1 MPEDSLLIRVLEKL
15 GFNTTKLR
23 WRLYQMEKT
32 AARTKQNK
40 GVPESL
46 HWMRYQHKICGHCG
60 GVNDREAKVCHR
72 CERKLPGVMG
82 YRVRR
87 LVSTLVPAGA
97 PAVSYGFLAVMV
109 AVFGVQLLLGSLL
122 VSPFQALMA
131 PPTAVTYVLGSYSN
145 DLANGLAYWRV
156 LAFGLVHFGII
167 HIGFNGFALTQI
179 GPIVEQALGRRRMLV
194 LITACQIAAAMASLL
209 WYEHY
214 QHRAFVTV
222 GASGWVFGLIG
233 FGAMYFHRLGDHGR
247 VYRDVLL
254 RWVAYAVVFG
264 IIIGANNAAHIGG
277 LLAGALLAGFPGG
290 RGLSPDERDPVWSV
304 AFWICLVL
312 WIGTLGM
319 MGYSLAVN
327 FDDVLAMRR

>member
-23 WRLYQMEKT
+23 WRLYQMEKN
-32 AARTKQNK
+32 AARAKQNK

-97 PAVSYGFLAVMV
+97 PAVCYTFLAVMV
-109 AVFGVQLLLGSLL
+109 FVFALELILGGLMVPPL
-122 VSPFQALMA
+122 QALMA
-131 PPTAVTYVLGSYSN
+131 PPNLVTDILGAYTNRFDS
-145 DLANGLAYWRV
+145 GLAYWRI
-156 LAFGLVHFGII
+156 LAFGLIHFGII

-179 GPIVEQALGRRRMLV
+179 GPVVEHALGARRMLV
-194 LITACQIAAAMASLL
+194 LITACQIASGMASLA
-209 WYEHY
+209 WYDY
-214 QHRAFVTV
+214 YLDRGFSTV

-233 FGAMYFHRLGDHGR
+233 FGAMYFHRTGER
-247 VYRDVLL
+247 AYRDLL
-254 RWVAYAVVFG
+254 VRWVVYALVFG
-264 IIIGANNAAHIGG
+264 IIIRANNAAHIGG
-277 LLAGALLAGFPGG
+277 LVAGALLAGFPGG
-290 RGLSPDERDPVWSV
+290 RGLSPNERDPIWSA
-304 AFWICLVL
+304 AFWISLAFWIVTLVL
-312 WIGTLGM
+312 MAT
-319 MGYSLAVN
+319 SLVTN
-327 FDDVLAMRR
+327 FHYIANAR